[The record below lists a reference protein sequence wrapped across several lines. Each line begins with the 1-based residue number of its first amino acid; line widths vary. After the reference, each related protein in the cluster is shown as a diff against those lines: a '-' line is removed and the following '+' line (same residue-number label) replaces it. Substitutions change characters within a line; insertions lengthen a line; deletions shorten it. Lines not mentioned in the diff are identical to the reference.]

1 MMSKASIHCPC
12 CGHPY
17 NSDRRSDNRDSCI
30 AHMIKVHGL
39 ERGRAVDLL
48 IESGEVRPGCPLE
61 QAIKEWD
68 ELVAAGVIRP

>member
-1 MMSKASIHCPC
+1 MSKASIHCPC

-17 NSDRRSDNRDSCI
+17 NSDRRSDNKDSCI
-30 AHMIKVHGL
+30 AHMIRVHGL

-61 QAIKEWD
+61 QAIREWE
-68 ELVAAGVIRP
+68 ELVKEGAIRG